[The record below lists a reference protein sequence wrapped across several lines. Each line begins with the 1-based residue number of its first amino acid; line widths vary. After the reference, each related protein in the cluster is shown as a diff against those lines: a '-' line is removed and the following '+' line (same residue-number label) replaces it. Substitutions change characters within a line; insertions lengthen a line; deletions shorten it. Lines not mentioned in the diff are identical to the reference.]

1 MLLVFFF
8 SWPLTS
14 RIIGHPVWGS
24 LLTLTYACLDWFH
37 FSQDSSNQIQYFQP
51 WDFLDIHNCVL
62 LIVPW
67 ASKMMRAE
75 NYLLSQTFSS
85 FHLLSF
91 CHLLSLPRLKPESQ
105 PITSLSSP
113 HIQVITKLHHI
124 YSLHI
129 YSPFTTCAV
138 LVYNIKTWF
147 HHYTSSISS
156 FNFHWLSFYNA
167 IRMTSLYF

>member
-1 MLLVFFF
+1 MAILSEAVFWPWPMHVLTDFIFPKTLVTKYNISSPEIFLTFTIVYYLL
-8 SWPLTS
+8 SHGHLKWWGLT
-14 RIIGHPVWGS
+14 
-24 LLTLTYACLDWFH
+24 
-37 FSQDSSNQIQYFQP
+37 
-51 WDFLDIHNCVL
+51 
-62 LIVPW
+62 
-67 ASKMMRAE
+67 E

-129 YSPFTTCAV
+129 YSPFTTCAI